1 MKINYQ
7 IYPTILDSFYWA
19 KRLGK
24 WQELI
29 DKINRVK
36 VAEWPEAVQKG
47 MCFEQT
53 VNELLNKQPGTRPK
67 EVNGQLIYRNTKYD
81 FDAKLVDLVVKK
93 LSNCQDK
100 QQFVQGEINTPLGG
114 VKLYGYIDYVY
125 PEFYIDLKTC
135 GEYKKDKYKTN
146 AQHKC
151 YPIIGSKKS
160 LTYYITDFRHT
171 FTETYVLTPAL
182 KDEFVGE
189 LTEFIEWLNQ
199 NKEQITDTKIFNL

>member
-1 MKINYQ
+1 MKIDYN
-7 IYPTILDSFYWA
+7 IYPTLLDSFYWA

-36 VAEWPEAVQKG
+36 VAEWPDPVQKG

-53 VNELLNKQPGTRPK
+53 VNELLNKQPGTKPK
-67 EVNGQLIYRNTKYD
+67 EVNGQMIYRNTKWD
-81 FDAKLVDLVVKK
+81 FDAKLVDSVVKK

-100 QQFVQGEINTPLGG
+100 QQFVQGELKTPLGN
-114 VKLYGYIDYVY
+114 VKLYGYVDYVY
-125 PEFYIDLKTC
+125 EHFYIDLKTC
-135 GEYKKDKYKTN
+135 GEYKKDKYKIN

-151 YPIIGSKKS
+151 YPIIGGKKS
-160 LTYYITDFRHT
+160 LTYYITDFSN
-171 FTETYVLTPAL
+171 TYQESYILTPEL
-182 KDEFVGE
+182 KDTFIQE

-199 NKEQITDTKIFNL
+199 YRKEITDTKIFNL